1 VRRRLI
7 TGLFPSPT
15 CSTARMTQRGP
26 WIRSALPGIVGHL
39 ERFGLTGGLPNPN
52 ALLEQI
58 WNTLLR
64 SVLAASHTFGKLPS
78 EELFQRIRRG
88 QPLKPD
94 LTPII

>member
-78 EELFQRIRRG
+78 EELFSAYDADN
-88 QPLKPD
+88 PSNP
-94 LTPII
+94 T